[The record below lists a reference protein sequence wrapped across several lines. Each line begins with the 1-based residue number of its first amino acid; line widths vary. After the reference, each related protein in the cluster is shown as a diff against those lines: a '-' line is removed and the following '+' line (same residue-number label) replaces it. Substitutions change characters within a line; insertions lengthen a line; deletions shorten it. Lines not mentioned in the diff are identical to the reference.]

1 MRSTSRALERF
12 AQKFYDASS
21 PCHSHAVNLRTS
33 CYRLSWRD
41 LRRRPNAGFGLL
53 HKPEI
58 TPPSN
63 SNQSYYAT
71 PHV

>member
-1 MRSTSRALERF
+1 
-12 AQKFYDASS
+12 
-21 PCHSHAVNLRTS
+21 LRTS

-41 LRRRPNAGFGLL
+41 LHRRPNAGFGLL

-63 SNQSYYAT
+63 SNQSYYAAYRT
-71 PHV
+71 DELLR